1 MIIIGTKFNLLRHN
15 FRLPLLLRRRNNP
28 LRLRQSVSPLKT
40 NNMIM
45 LIEHCRANNIPKGLF
60 KWPPLNSR
68 YNNYQ
73 VLFGVLGGFLQQ
85 LSADC
90 DKWGLI

>member
-15 FRLPLLLRRRNNP
+15 FRLPLLLLRRNNP

-45 LIEHCRANNIPKGLF
+45 LIEHCRANNIPKDFFNGLLLTQDTTLQS
-60 KWPPLNSR
+60 KITITLS
-68 YNNYQ
+68 Q
-73 VLFGVLGGFLQQ
+73 VLAR
-85 LSADC
+85 S
-90 DKWGLI
+90 